1 MSESEWF
8 IINDIVEFTDK
19 ARSIVYNNFG
29 EWKDN
34 SDEPVEIEDVS
45 PDEQEEFNK
54 VLSHEESLVIVKELI
69 KKEKNKKNKKTRYV
83 LNDEI
88 FIKIIDDL
96 NARMVSNIINNLV
109 QKGLVE
115 SAFDDTKN
123 DFVFWVKEDDEQNK
137 EG

>member
-1 MSESEWF
+1 MSEWF
-8 IINDIVEFTDK
+8 IVNDIVEFTDK
-19 ARSIVYNNFG
+19 ARAIVYNNFG
-29 EWKDN
+29 EWKNN

-45 PDEQEEFNK
+45 YDEQDEFNK
-54 VLSHEESLVIVKELI
+54 VLSHEESLVIVKGLI

-83 LNDEI
+83 LNDKI
-88 FIKIIDDL
+88 FIQIIDDL
-96 NARMVSNIINNLV
+96 NARMVSNIINSLV

-123 DFVFWVKEDDEQNK
+123 DFVFWVKENDQQNQ

>member
-123 DFVFWVKEDDEQNK
+123 DFVFWVKDDEQNK

>member
-1 MSESEWF
+1 MSEWF
-8 IINDIVEFTDK
+8 IVNDIVEFTDK
-19 ARSIVYNNFG
+19 ARAIVYNNFG
-29 EWKDN
+29 EWKNN

-123 DFVFWVKEDDEQNK
+123 DFVFWVKEDDEQNE